1 MISDLSS
8 FWGIMNHVHL
18 SKLKDKCVCSD
29 FSTDCSPT
37 LPLLGPLYSLKHNKV
52 ENRPISSP
60 MMTSKCLNERKGCT
74 SVTLIQKLEMIKVSE
89 KGMSKAETGQKLG
102 LFSK

>member
-1 MISDLSS
+1 
-8 FWGIMNHVHL
+8 
-18 SKLKDKCVCSD
+18 
-29 FSTDCSPT
+29 
-37 LPLLGPLYSLKHNKV
+37 
-52 ENRPISSP
+52 
-60 MMTSKCLNERKGCT
+60 MMTSKCVNERKGCT